1 MNKTVNINLGGMFF
15 HIDED
20 AYQKLNRYF
29 EAVKRSLSNSTGKDE
44 IMKDI
49 EMRIAEL
56 LTEKNRGEKQVV
68 GLKDVEEIITVMGQP
83 EDYRIDDEEAAEP
96 AYNFSRRRTKKLY
109 RDKDNSMVGGVL
121 AGFGHYLGI
130 DPLWLRII
138 MVILLLGF
146 GTGFLIYIILWI
158 LMPAAITTTEKLEM
172 TGEPVTISNIEKKVR
187 QEFDTISEKFKNVD
201 YDKFGNQ
208 ARNAGERIGSSLSD
222 VLLKIFSIFGKLIGA
237 FLVVVA
243 SATLASLVIGFIT
256 AGSFSMVD
264 FPWQSYIDNFTD
276 VPLWIVGMLILIAIG
291 IPFFFLLILGLKL
304 LITNMK
310 SIGNPAKY
318 TLLALWII
326 SIGTL
331 VALGLQQATEVAF
344 DAKVVQKQKFDLNP
358 KDTLQIKF
366 TYNDYFAKS
375 IYDREDFLFAQD
387 SAKTMVIYSNNVT
400 LRILKTDEKTPY
412 IQIEKKAEGKSFA
425 AARERAEK
433 INYGYKFKGNQ
444 LLLDNY
450 LLTDSKNKY
459 RHQKVEIFLYLPEG
473 TYFKPDM
480 TVQNYD
486 HTDNGFFDLWFDS
499 DIYIYQMQSSQ
510 VKCLNCADVHGEGE
524 GEVWVDEE
532 QIAREAEQEA
542 RLEVEREMQRQ
553 NIQNGQNIQANQ
565 NSSTTVTIND
575 KGVQI
580 KKEGTEG
587 PQGNKPK
594 GLKMD
599 KNGVIIKNN

>member
-83 EDYRIDDEEAAEP
+83 EDYRIDDEAAAEQT
-96 AYNFSRRRTKKLY
+96 YNYSSSTRRTKKLY

-146 GTGFLIYIILWI
+146 GTGFLIYVILWI
-158 LMPAAITTTEKLEM
+158 LMPAATTTTEKLEM

-201 YDKFGNQ
+201 YDKIGNQ
-208 ARNAGERIGSSLSD
+208 ARNTGERIGSGLSD
-222 VLLKIFSIFGKLIGA
+222 VLLKIFSIFGKVIGA
-237 FLVVVA
+237 FLVVIA
-243 SATLASLVIGFIT
+243 SATLGSLLIGFIT
-256 AGSFSMVD
+256 AGSFSMVH

-276 VPLWIVGMLILIAIG
+276 VPLWIVGLLILMAIG

-344 DAKVVQKQKFDLNP
+344 DAKVVQKQKIDFNP
-358 KDTLQIKF
+358 KDTLKIKF
-366 TYNDYFAKS
+366 TYNDYFAKD
-375 IYDREDFLFAQD
+375 IYDREDFLFTQD
-387 SAKTMVIYSNNVT
+387 SAKAMVIYSNNVT
-400 LRILKTDEKTPY
+400 LRILKTDEKVPY

-425 AARERAEK
+425 IARERAEK
-433 INYGYKFKGNQ
+433 INYSYKFKGNE
-444 LLLDNY
+444 LIFDNY
-450 LLTDSKNKY
+450 LLTDIKNKY

-480 TVQNYD
+480 SVQNYD
-486 HTDNGFFDLWFDS
+486 HTDNNFFDLWFDS

-510 VKCLNCADVHGEGE
+510 VKCLNCANENEYME
-524 GEVWVDEE
+524 GEVMIDEAE
-532 QIAREAEQEA
+532 IAREAEQEA
-542 RLEVEREMQRQ
+542 RYEVEQEMERQ
-553 NIQNGQNIQANQ
+553 NMTGQN
-565 NSSTTVTIND
+565 SSRSTTVTINE